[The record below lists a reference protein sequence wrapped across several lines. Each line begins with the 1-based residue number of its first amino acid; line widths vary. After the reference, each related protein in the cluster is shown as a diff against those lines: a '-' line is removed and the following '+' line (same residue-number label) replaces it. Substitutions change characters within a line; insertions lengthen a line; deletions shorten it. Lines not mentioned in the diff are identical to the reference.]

1 MEKDRGAIK
10 YVNEEA
16 TLQVDSLALN
26 VSADIT
32 NGSGTNHPLSLA
44 QIPRIEIIVK
54 KEMGLS
60 HYVSQLLLCNNR

>member
-1 MEKDRGAIK
+1 M
-10 YVNEEA
+10 NEEA

-26 VSADIT
+26 ASAGIT

-44 QIPRIEIIVK
+44 QIPRIENIVQNAV
-54 KEMGLS
+54 GLS